1 MKNEREGPAFEKL
14 VNAVSLIGLTL
25 ETAEYLFEHDP
36 YALKSIDEALE
47 SIGTPVTTLR
57 NRSLDWHS
65 EDLEHSAE
73 EGYLPRLGNTFLPIT
88 EHGIDAE
95 SVSQYITEHLDSPNG
110 SWELVFFPDD
120 EPEPTGENEDYTD
133 TDMDDDDDLW
143 IAATPSTPS
152 ISPMHMQE
160 LDYLDV
166 HTEEEHLA
174 EMGTDEHRL
183 RIERRSFKDRRAT
196 VRGEGKSWRRVQPEG
211 ADPNGTRN
219 GVDRRRP
226 AEISTC
232 EYE

>member
-1 MKNEREGPAFEKL
+1 MKNEREGLVFEKL

-25 ETAEYLFEHDP
+25 ETTEYLFEHDP
-36 YALKSIDEALE
+36 EALKIVDEALE
-47 SIGTPVTTLR
+47 SIGTPVKTLR
-57 NRSLDWHS
+57 NRSIDWHF
-65 EDLEHSAE
+65 EDLEHAVE
-73 EGYLPRLGNTFLPIT
+73 EGYLPRLGHTFLNVT

-95 SVSQYITEHLDSPNG
+95 SVSEYITEHLDSSNG

-133 TDMDDDDDLW
+133 IDDDNDDDLW

-174 EMGTDEHRL
+174 ELMADEHRL
-183 RIERRSFKDRRAT
+183 RLDRRSSEDRRSAD
-196 VRGEGKSWRRVQPEG
+196 RPWRVNRR
-211 ADPNGTRN
+211 D
-219 GVDRRRP
+219 VD
-226 AEISTC
+226 TC
-232 EYE
+232 EFE

>member
-1 MKNEREGPAFEKL
+1 MKNEREGPVFEKL

-47 SIGTPVTTLR
+47 SIGTPVKTLR

-65 EDLEHSAE
+65 EDLEHAVD
-73 EGYLPRLGNTFLPIT
+73 EGYLPRLGNTFLNVT
-88 EHGIDAE
+88 QHGIDAE
-95 SVSQYITEHLDSPNG
+95 SVSQYITEHLDSPDG

-120 EPEPTGENEDYTD
+120 EPEPSGENEDYTD

-143 IAATPSTPS
+143 IATTPST
-152 ISPMHMQE
+152 E
-160 LDYLDV
+160 FG
-166 HTEEEHLA
+166 TEEEHLA

-183 RIERRSFKDRRAT
+183 RIERRSFEDRRST
-196 VRGEGKSWRRVQPEG
+196 VRGEGKSSRRVQPEG
-211 ADPNGTRN
+211 SDPTGTRN
-219 GVDRRRP
+219 GVDRRRS

-232 EYE
+232 EFE

>member
-1 MKNEREGPAFEKL
+1 MKNEREGPVFQKL

-143 IAATPSTPS
+143 IAADPR
-152 ISPMHMQE
+152 
-160 LDYLDV
+160 
-166 HTEEEHLA
+166 TEEEHLA
-174 EMGTDEHRL
+174 EMGTDERRSNVSL
-183 RIERRSFKDRRAT
+183 DRIPLYIERRSSEDRRST
-196 VRGEGKSWRRVQPEG
+196 VRGEGKSLRRVQPEG
-211 ADPNGTRN
+211 SDPTGTRN
-219 GVDRRRP
+219 GVVDILNELPLQWDELQTVYSRP
-226 AEISTC
+226 
-232 EYE
+232 